1 MRTGNGWKLVGSQPF
16 EKLKGTKKWSE
27 NITRY
32 SNVFFFS
39 KEILLCGWSLCS
51 DESFFPFHIRS
62 IIPDNACVFAEQWHG
77 LNSLTIFT
85 KNTYSTH
92 TQFFSSSNLLF
103 EWLFSLFLTSFF
115 PPFIRTYKQ
124 NSSSPSKTVHFVR
137 FVFSCCYWPIEFP
150 FKWLVL

>member
-62 IIPDNACVFAEQWHG
+62 IIPDNACVFVEQWHG
-77 LNSLTIFT
+77 LNSLNIFT

-92 TQFFSSSNLLF
+92 TQFFLLRICCSSGYF
-103 EWLFSLFLTSFF
+103 HYSLPPSF
-115 PPFIRTYKQ
+115 PH
-124 NSSSPSKTVHFVR
+124 SFVR
-137 FVFSCCYWPIEFP
+137 INKIVHLHRKRFILCGLSFHAAIDPLSSHSND
-150 FKWLVL
+150 